1 MFEKQETEELRKGR
15 KGGGE
20 VGGPPLHV
28 TAEWNGDTRTD
39 GKPQSLLPCS
49 HPWKEW

>member
-20 VGGPPLHV
+20 AGGPPLHV